1 MDLKIFKLSIFV
13 KTNNV
18 MIQTRDYEFDNY
30 RKALKFYY
38 KKINEINSE
47 FKTSFEFDYV
57 LNDITNEEFC

>member
-30 RKALKFYY
+30 RKSLKFYY